1 MGVTRLVTQPQQ
13 IAVAKRTGANRS
25 LDDFIDSR
33 SGGFD
38 VLRLV
43 LAFLVLISHSWV
55 LGGFG
60 SEPGSPFGPEILTL
74 GGFAVGAFFALS
86 GMLVGRSALR
96 RTPARFARARAA
108 RVLPAYWAAL
118 VLSALVAGTL
128 GWLHEQHRWGGYIG
142 LQAGG
147 PLLYI
152 VRNAL
157 LPIDFFHA
165 SNGVFATST
174 PYGIATG
181 GSWLNGSLWTLPYEV
196 RCYIVIA
203 LLAVAARKFGT
214 RRTIGAGWLVTAA
227 IAVGYHWHEAPVAFS
242 VGVVA
247 DSKLITLL
255 LIFLTGTMAGIW
267 ADRIRL
273 FGVVPAAG
281 LAVALVA
288 GRRSLFF
295 ADNIAGAATAVLV
308 APTAA
313 LLAPFARFL
322 RGVDISYGVYLYAW
336 PIQQL
341 VAMYDITT
349 GPWMFVLVSGAI
361 TTGVAVASWFVIE
374 QPAMRRWSR

>member
-1 MGVTRLVTQPQQ
+1 MSPPKQLAGVARPS
-13 IAVAKRTGANRS
+13 AVRT

-43 LAFLVLISHSWV
+43 LAFLVLISHTWV

-60 SEPGSPFGPEILTL
+60 REPGSPFGPEILTL

-86 GMLVGRSALR
+86 GLLVGRSALR

-128 GWLHEQHRWGGYIG
+128 GWLHEQDRLGGYIG

-152 VRNAL
+152 ARNAL

-165 SNGVFATST
+165 ANGVFATST

-181 GSWLNGSLWTLPYEV
+181 SSWLNGSLWTLPYEV
-196 RCYIVIA
+196 HCYVAIA
-203 LLAVAARKFGT
+203 LLAVVARRFGT
-214 RRTIGAGWLVTAA
+214 RRTIGTAWLVIAA
-227 IAVGYHWHEAPVAFS
+227 AAVGYQWHEAPVAFTI
-242 VGVVA
+242 GFVA
-247 DSKLITLL
+247 DAKLITLL
-255 LIFLTGTMAGIW
+255 LIFLTGAMTGVW

-273 FGVVPAAG
+273 FGIVPAVG
-281 LAVALVA
+281 LIVALVA

-295 ADNIAGAATAVLV
+295 ADHVAGAATAVLV
-308 APTAA
+308 APAAA

-322 RGVDISYGVYLYAW
+322 RGVDVSYGVYLYAW

-341 VAMYDITT
+341 VAMYDVTSS
-349 GPWMFVLVSGAI
+349 PWMFVIVSGAI
-361 TTGVAVASWFVIE
+361 TTGVALASWFVIE

>member
-1 MGVTRLVTQPQQ
+1 LVTRPEQ
-13 IAVAKRTGANRS
+13 IAVDNPPSATRS

-60 SEPGSPFGPEILTL
+60 REPGSPFGTQILTL

-118 VLSALVAGTL
+118 ALSALVAGML

-147 PLLYI
+147 PLLYV

-157 LPIDFFHA
+157 LPIDFFHS

-174 PYGIATG
+174 PYGIASG
-181 GSWLNGSLWTLPYEV
+181 GSWINGSLWTLPYEV

-203 LLAVAARKFGT
+203 LLAVVARKFGT
-214 RRTIGAGWLVTAA
+214 RRTIGAAWLVTAA
-227 IAVGYHWHEAPVAFS
+227 IAVGYHWHEAPVAFTI
-242 VGVVA
+242 GFVA
-247 DSKLITLL
+247 DAKLITLL
-255 LIFLTGTMAGIW
+255 LIFLTGAMAGIW

-273 FGVVPAAG
+273 FGIVPVIG
-281 LAVALVA
+281 LVVALVA

-308 APTAA
+308 APAAA

-341 VAMYDITT
+341 VAMYDITSN
-349 GPWMFVLVSGAI
+349 PWMFVLVSGAI